1 MLRGGLW
8 FQAES
13 ADCGKNGVLDLLD
26 SACAV
31 NRHWLWRMGVTRG
44 VPLPEV
50 LDQWAG
56 LRMINL
62 QTFLDGLFLVVGSLD
77 QFFASDI
84 VLAFNFRRVEFDV
97 IGSS

>member
-62 QTFLDGLFLVVGSLD
+62 QTFLDGLFLVVVALH
-77 QFFASDI
+77 QR
-84 VLAFNFRRVEFDV
+84 LAGDVIDFRRFRR
-97 IGSS
+97 